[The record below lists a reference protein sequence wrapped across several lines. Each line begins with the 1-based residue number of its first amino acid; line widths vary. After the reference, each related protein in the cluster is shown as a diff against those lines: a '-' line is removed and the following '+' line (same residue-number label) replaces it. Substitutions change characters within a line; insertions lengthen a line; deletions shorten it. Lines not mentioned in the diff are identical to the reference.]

1 MTDEMDLVS
10 QLKNA
15 EPLRPEAYERART
28 ALRAAMAE
36 PGSVRVLKETPVQSN
51 AFPGARNRRRSV
63 GTAGKVGIGAGIG
76 VAAAAAAIALV
87 ATSGSS
93 GTAVPATSIGA
104 ASQAPAA
111 ASPLVSLAAYIK
123 ANDHTSGDASVVIQS
138 QKIGSRT
145 PNVSYFVYA
154 DSGIYSAESLSG
166 LRNAITP
173 RNNSLDSGE
182 AADVKVA
189 ASAANGNLASARI
202 AMINN
207 SQNYLGLGLSPD
219 AQKKEWAKGYQAAKE
234 IYKEKGVK
242 GAPKPLNA
250 KTAQEEADN
259 LLWTNSFVALS
270 VDGGNAAVR
279 EGVLRL
285 LSTISGVSVAHT
297 TTNGAATLTLTAGPE
312 VFAGDGNQVLVIDA
326 KTGALVSSVSNTSG
340 VPQSVTTYKVY
351 RVPLSDIKAGKLLS
365 DIKAGGLS

>member
-1 MTDEMDLVS
+1 MTDEMDLVG
-10 QLKNA
+10 QLKDA

-28 ALRAAMAE
+28 VLRAAMAE
-36 PGSVRVLKETPVQSN
+36 PGSVRVLKETPVQNNGFS
-51 AFPGARNRRRSV
+51 GARNRRRSV

-87 ATSGSS
+87 ATSGAS
-93 GTAVPATSIGA
+93 GTAVPATNIGA
-104 ASQAPAA
+104 ASHAPADS
-111 ASPLVSLAAYIK
+111 SPLVTLAAYIK
-123 ANDHTSGDASVVIQS
+123 ANDHSSGDASVVIQS
-138 QKIGSRT
+138 QQIGSRT

-154 DSGIYSAESLSG
+154 NSGIYAADSLSG
-166 LRNAITP
+166 LRTAITP
-173 RNNSLDSGE
+173 SNNSLDSSE

-189 ASAANGNLASARI
+189 AQASNGDLASARI

-219 AQKKEWAKGYQAAKE
+219 AQKKEWAKGDQAAKE
-234 IYKEKGVK
+234 MYKEKGAK
-242 GAPKPLNA
+242 GTPKPLNA

-285 LSTISGVSVAHT
+285 LSTISGVNVAHT

-312 VFAGDGNQVLVIDA
+312 VFVGDGNQVLVIDA
-326 KTGALVSSVSNTSG
+326 KTGALVSSVSNSTG
-340 VPQSVTTYKVY
+340 APQSVTTYKVY
-351 RVPLSDIKAGKLLS
+351 RVSLSDIKAGKLLS
-365 DIKAGGLS
+365 DIKTGGLS

>member
-36 PGSVRVLKETPVQSN
+36 PGSVRVLKETPVQN
-51 AFPGARNRRRSV
+51 IGFPGARNRRRGV

-104 ASQAPAA
+104 ASQTPAA
-111 ASPLVSLAAYIK
+111 PSSPLVTLAAYIK
-123 ANDHTSGDASVVIQS
+123 KTDHSSGDASLVVQS
-138 QKIGSRT
+138 QQIGHQAPT
-145 PNVSYFVYA
+145 VQYIVYA
-154 DSGIYSAESLSG
+154 DNGAIYAADSRRSLPA
-166 LRNAITP
+166 AITP
-173 RNNSLDSGE
+173 HNNSADGTN

-189 ASAANGNLASARI
+189 LYAADGNLAKARLM
-202 AMINN
+202 MINN

-242 GAPKPLNA
+242 GAPAPMTA
-250 KTAQEEADN
+250 KRAQEEADN
-259 LLWTNSFVALS
+259 LLWTNTYIALTGG
-270 VDGGNAAVR
+270 GGNPQVR

-285 LSTISGVSVAHT
+285 LSTISGVTVAHT

-312 VFAGDGNQVLVIDA
+312 VFGGEGNQVLVIDA
-326 KTGALVSSVSNTSG
+326 KTGAPISSVVNTPG
-340 VPQSVTTYKVY
+340 VPQSVETYNVS
-351 RVPLSDIKAGKLLS
+351 RVTLSSIKAGKF
-365 DIKAGGLS
+365 